1 MANKK
6 TVLILSNEFWE
17 AQSFPCL
24 PPKSNSGYKGP
35 RDIPKSPARYFNY
48 RLMNF
53 NQYFA
58 SDVDYI
64 FFARSVHDQRHLRLS
79 INLDMTKIKPVTLTA
94 GMVTNTL
101 KGTIEKFV
109 ASDNAFS
116 FLSSVKGTPAY
127 WKRFS
132 YDVLAMV
139 KQLGIP
145 TYFLTLSY
153 ADLRWEE
160 LPYIIINKL
169 NNLGFS
175 DEELKNLSHQELC
188 NLLNYNPVLV
198 TWWSIGKNKILWYT
212 YWISRKGSQHVCWF
226 IWIFNAPN
234 IQNETAYTDFTE
246 KTINAQ
252 LPDHLKGPEL
262 FELGETYQIHA
273 HSRTGWEYS
282 KN

>member
-1 MANKK
+1 
-6 TVLILSNEFWE
+6 
-17 AQSFPCL
+17 
-24 PPKSNSGYKGP
+24 
-35 RDIPKSPARYFNY
+35 
-48 RLMNF
+48 MNF

-101 KGTIEKFV
+101 KGTIQKFV

-153 ADLRWEE
+153 ADLR
-160 LPYIIINKL
+160 
-169 NNLGFS
+169 
-175 DEELKNLSHQELC
+175 
-188 NLLNYNPVLV
+188 
-198 TWWSIGKNKILWYT
+198 
-212 YWISRKGSQHVCWF
+212 
-226 IWIFNAPN
+226 
-234 IQNETAYTDFTE
+234 
-246 KTINAQ
+246 
-252 LPDHLKGPEL
+252 
-262 FELGETYQIHA
+262 
-273 HSRTGWEYS
+273 
-282 KN
+282 